1 VVLVD
6 RDADDCKTL
15 KRRLEEIAAGARLP
29 TRNRRT
35 KGSFSVVNRIV
46 IEELEAWYFGDW
58 EAVRRAYPKVDATIP
73 AQAKYRDPDAIKGGT
88 WEALERALKKAGYF
102 KTGLRKVEL
111 ARAIAEHMEP
121 GRNTSQSFEMLRS
134 ALTEM
139 ITPGDGSPGIRNTLG
154 WS

>member
-1 VVLVD
+1 
-6 RDADDCKTL
+6 
-15 KRRLEEIAAGARLP
+15 
-29 TRNRRT
+29 
-35 KGSFSVVNRIV
+35 V

-102 KTGLRKVEL
+102 KSGLRKVEL
-111 ARAIAEHMEP
+111 ARAVAEHMEP
-121 GRNTSQSFEMLRS
+121 GRNTSHSFKVLRT

-139 ITPGDGSPGIRNTLG
+139 TTSRGS
-154 WS
+154 